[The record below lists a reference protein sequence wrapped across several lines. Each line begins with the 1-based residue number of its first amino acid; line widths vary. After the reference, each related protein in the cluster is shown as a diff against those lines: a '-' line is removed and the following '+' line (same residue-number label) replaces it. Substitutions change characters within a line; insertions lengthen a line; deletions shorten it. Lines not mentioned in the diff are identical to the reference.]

1 MEKYKKERLK
11 LFIDRM
17 NEENDSIKNIKK
29 DDIKLLLFNN
39 NKTIQGIIEGI
50 IGGIIEGITN
60 DVVEI

>member
-29 DDIKLLLFNN
+29 DEIKLLLFNN

-50 IGGIIEGITN
+50 TN